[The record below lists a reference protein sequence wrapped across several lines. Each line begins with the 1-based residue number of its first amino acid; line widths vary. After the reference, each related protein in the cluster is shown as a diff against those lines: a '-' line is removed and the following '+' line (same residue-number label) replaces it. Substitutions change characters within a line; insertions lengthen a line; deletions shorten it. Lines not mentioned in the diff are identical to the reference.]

1 MSTVQALTKILRIK
15 LSYLVSDTDKD
26 TEKWRVMAEEYAEKC
41 RMLEKVSGI
50 LLKENEKLRE
60 A

>member
-15 LSYLVSDTDKD
+15 LSYLVSDT
-26 TEKWRVMAEEYAEKC
+26 EKWRVMSEEYAEKC
-41 RMLEKVSGI
+41 RMLEKMNVV
-50 LLKENEKLRE
+50 LLKENEKLRD